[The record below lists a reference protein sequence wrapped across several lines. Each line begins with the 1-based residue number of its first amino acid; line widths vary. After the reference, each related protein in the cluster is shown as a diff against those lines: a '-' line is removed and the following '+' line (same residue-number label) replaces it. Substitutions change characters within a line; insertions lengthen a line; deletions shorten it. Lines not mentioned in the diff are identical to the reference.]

1 MIPYN
6 KCLWEGIEKE
16 VIGMDIIPWRPFG
29 GELSSLR
36 QEMDRLWDR
45 FVGETS
51 LGRKVTGEWWPTVDV
66 SETKDNFIIKA
77 ELPGMDDKDVSVTIS
92 GNMLT
97 IKGEKKKEEEE
108 KDEHHYRA
116 ERYYGSFQRSFQLPS
131 SIKAD
136 KIEADF
142 DKGILRVMLPK
153 VEEAKKKEVKIKV
166 KTGKTGKSTK

>member
-1 MIPYN
+1 M
-6 KCLWEGIEKE
+6 E
-16 VIGMDIIPWRPFG
+16 IIPWRPFG

-45 FVGETS
+45 FVGELPLARRIS
-51 LGRKVTGEWWPTVDV
+51 GEWSPTVDV
-66 SETKDNFIIKA
+66 SEAKDNFIIEA
-77 ELPGMDDKDVSVTIS
+77 ELPGIDEKDVSVTIS
-92 GNMLT
+92 GDVLT

-116 ERYYGSFQRSFQLPS
+116 ERYYGSFQRSFQLPNS
-131 SIKAD
+131 VKAD

-142 DKGILRVMLPK
+142 EKGILKVTLPK

-166 KTGKTGKSTK
+166 KTKKTGKSVK

>member
-1 MIPYN
+1 
-6 KCLWEGIEKE
+6 
-16 VIGMDIIPWRPFG
+16 MDMIPWRPFG

-45 FVGETS
+45 FVGES
-51 LGRKVTGEWWPTVDV
+51 PLARRITGEWWPTVDV
-66 SETKDNFIIKA
+66 SETKDNFVIKA
-77 ELPGMDDKDVSVTIS
+77 ELPGIDEKDVSVTIS
-92 GNMLT
+92 GDVLT

-131 SIKAD
+131 SVKAD

-142 DKGILRVMLPK
+142 DKGILKVTLPK

-166 KTGKTGKSTK
+166 KTEKKGT

>member
-1 MIPYN
+1 M
-6 KCLWEGIEKE
+6 E
-16 VIGMDIIPWRPFG
+16 IIPWRPFG

-45 FVGETS
+45 FVGETP
-51 LGRKVTGEWWPTVDV
+51 LAHRAGEEWWPTVDA

-77 ELPGMDDKDVSVTIS
+77 ELPGVEEKDVSVALS
-92 GNMLT
+92 GDVLT

-131 SIKAD
+131 SVKAD

-142 DKGILRVMLPK
+142 EKGILKVTLPK

-166 KTGKTGKSTK
+166 KANK